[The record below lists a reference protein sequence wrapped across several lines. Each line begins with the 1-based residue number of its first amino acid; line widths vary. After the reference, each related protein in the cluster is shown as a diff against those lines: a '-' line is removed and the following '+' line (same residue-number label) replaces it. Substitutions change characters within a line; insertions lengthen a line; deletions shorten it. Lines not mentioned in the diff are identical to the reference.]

1 MPHSL
6 CLLLKQF
13 SLLYVAVMVSEV
25 EAVVGG
31 VAKLPCDVTP
41 PDDVDKVHLV
51 IWYKEDADS
60 PIYRYVIKLY
70 DQRVK

>member
-1 MPHSL
+1 M
-6 CLLLKQF
+6 F
-13 SLLYVAVMVSEV
+13 AVMVSEV

-60 PIYRYVIKLY
+60 PIYRYEDIHTFIKY
-70 DQRVK
+70 DLHPSNTTFM